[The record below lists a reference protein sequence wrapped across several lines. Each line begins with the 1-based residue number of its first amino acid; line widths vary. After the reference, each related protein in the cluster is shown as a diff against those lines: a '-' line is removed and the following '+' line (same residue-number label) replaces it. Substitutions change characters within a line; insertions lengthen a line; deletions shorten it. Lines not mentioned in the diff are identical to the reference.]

1 MSINIKYLSLSIFSI
16 IILIS
21 SFFYVYSNFTNIN
34 SNLIKFDSKN
44 LNSNFEINI
53 SHNLEDIDNYL
64 NNYKFIKSYIVKKNK
79 PYIDISIVLKKPFA
93 KNNLNQEIIFDDNSI
108 ASFSFFDQTFIDSIY
123 LIDTSQESMQI
134 NNYLKNNFEDLKKI
148 FKINQIEFIDERRYN
163 LIIDDNIKI
172 MLPKKIDKKLIIFIK
187 KNLDLLKNNTDF
199 KEYLDFRNFNDKTI
213 RLK

>member
-1 MSINIKYLSLSIFSI
+1 MSVKIKYLVLSIFSI
-16 IILIS
+16 FVLIF

-34 SNLIKFDSKN
+34 SNLIKFDNKN

-53 SHNLEDIDNYL
+53 SNNLEDIDNYL
-64 NNYKFIKSYIVKKNK
+64 KNYKFIKSYTIKKNN

-108 ASFSFFDQTFIDSIY
+108 ASFIFFDQTFIDSIY

-134 NNYLKNNFEDLKKI
+134 NNYLKNNFEDLKKT

-187 KNLDLLKNNTDF
+187 KNIDLLKKNTDF

>member
-21 SFFYVYSNFTNIN
+21 SFFYVY
-34 SNLIKFDSKN
+34 
-44 LNSNFEINI
+44 SNFEINI

-108 ASFSFFDQTFIDSIY
+108 ASFSFFDQTFVDSIY

-134 NNYLKNNFEDLKKI
+134 NNHLKNNFEDLKKI